1 MSLSKSIDFLLENGG
16 DVLKYRLHRE
26 ILQDISKPQE
36 QALLEKVLETPA
48 YKLLKRYVKPNGYI
62 GIGMH
67 SWDKFKETPLQDG
80 EAAARLLSNY
90 AIPKS
95 SPIIKNF
102 ISSLR
107 NDEILENEFSQEA
120 ARFRNRHLG
129 LANGGGLMVLVYT
142 CQALLGYGDDKEVLP
157 LLPRL

>member
-1 MSLSKSIDFLLENGG
+1 
-16 DVLKYRLHRE
+16 
-26 ILQDISKPQE
+26 
-36 QALLEKVLETPA
+36 
-48 YKLLKRYVKPNGYI
+48 
-62 GIGMH
+62 MH

-80 EAAARLLSNY
+80 ETAARLLSNY

>member
-1 MSLSKSIDFLLENGG
+1 
-16 DVLKYRLHRE
+16 
-26 ILQDISKPQE
+26 
-36 QALLEKVLETPA
+36 
-48 YKLLKRYVKPNGYI
+48 
-62 GIGMH
+62 MH

-107 NDEILENEFSQEA
+107 NDEILENEFS
-120 ARFRNRHLG
+120 
-129 LANGGGLMVLVYT
+129 
-142 CQALLGYGDDKEVLP
+142 
-157 LLPRL
+157 